1 MAVGLNA
8 PEKLLPISG
17 IKLATTYCGIRKA
30 NADDL
35 VLLELA
41 DGCTTAATFT
51 RNAFCAAPVQV
62 ARDHLNSNSPR
73 YLLIN
78 AGNANA
84 GTGEHGMQAA
94 KQSCQAVADA
104 FNVNAQQVLPF
115 STGVIGEY
123 LPVDKIQKALPILL
137 DNLNEANWLK
147 AAHGIMTTD
156 TVPKTYSEQVKISD
170 GRVISI
176 TGISKGAG
184 MICPDMATMLAYIAT
199 DATVNAD
206 ELQAMLAIAVEQSFN
221 SITVD
226 GDTSTNDA
234 CVLIAT
240 GKATEQLIRINTPDG
255 DVLQEAINSVLKK
268 LAQAIV
274 RDAEGATKFVSL
286 VINGG
291 KSVTECKQLAY
302 AIAHS
307 PLVKTAFFA
316 SDPNWG
322 RILAAIG
329 RAGLSNLDL
338 EKVSFSLNGVS
349 IVKDGGR
356 DPEYTEEQGAQV
368 MQADDIEIAI
378 ELGRGSEN
386 HTVWTCDL
394 GYDYV
399 RINAEYRT

>member
-8 PEKLLPISG
+8 PEKLLPING
-17 IKLATTYCGIRKA
+17 VKLATTYCGIRKA

-35 VLLELA
+35 VLFELA

-62 ARDHLNSNSPR
+62 ARDHLSSNGPR
-73 YLLIN
+73 YLLVN

-94 KQSCQAVADA
+94 QQSCQAVADV
-104 FNVNAQQVLPF
+104 FNVNAHQVLPF

-123 LPVDKIQKALPILL
+123 LPVDKIQQALPALAAS
-137 DNLNEANWLK
+137 LNEANWLK

-156 TVPKTYSEQVKISD
+156 TAPKAYSEQVKISD

-199 DATVNAD
+199 DAAVNAD
-206 ELQAMLAIAVEQSFN
+206 ELQAMLTVAVEQSFN

-234 CVLIAT
+234 CVLVAT
-240 GKATEQLIRINTPDG
+240 GKATKQLIRINTPDG
-255 DVLQEAINSVLKK
+255 DVLQEAVNSVLKK

-286 VINGG
+286 IVNGG
-291 KSVTECKQLAY
+291 KSVAECKQLAY
-302 AIAHS
+302 TIAHS

-329 RAGLSNLDL
+329 RAGLSSLDL
-338 EKVSFSLNGVS
+338 DKVSFSLNGVS
-349 IVKDGGR
+349 IVKNGGR
-356 DPEYTEEQGAQV
+356 DPEYTEEQGVQV